1 MIFKFVSKAAFDVL
15 ALELESERIHS
26 KSEKMHYKRVL
37 GGITER
43 LEEARTENTCLKVA
57 NAELVK
63 KLSAREQELKEA
75 YGRITGLQL
84 KVSSLESR
92 WGKEAT
98 I

>member
-1 MIFKFVSKAAFDVL
+1 MFKFVSKAAFDVL

-43 LEEARTENTCLKVA
+43 LEEARTENTCLRVA
-57 NAELVK
+57 NAELIK
-63 KLSAREQELKEA
+63 KLDARDKMLEEA
-75 YGRITGLQL
+75 TDRIFDLQL

>member
-1 MIFKFVSKAAFDVL
+1 MFKLVSKAAFDVL

-43 LEEARTENTCLKVA
+43 LEEARTENTCLRVA
-57 NAELVK
+57 NAELIK
-63 KLSAREQELKEA
+63 KLDAKEQMLKETTD
-75 YGRITGLQL
+75 RLFDLQL

>member
-1 MIFKFVSKAAFDVL
+1 MFKFVSKAAFDTL

-26 KSEKMHYKRVL
+26 KSEKMHYKRVI
-37 GGITER
+37 GGLNER
-43 LEEARTENTCLKVA
+43 LEEALTKIACLKIA
-57 NAELVK
+57 NAELVE
-63 KLSAREQELKEA
+63 KLDAKEQMLKETTD
-75 YGRITGLQL
+75 RLFDLQL

>member
-1 MIFKFVSKAAFDVL
+1 MFKFVSKAAFDAL
-15 ALELESERIHS
+15 ALELESERVHS

-57 NAELVK
+57 NAELIK
-63 KLSAREQELKEA
+63 KLDAKEQMLKETTD
-75 YGRITGLQL
+75 RLFDLQL

>member
-1 MIFKFVSKAAFDVL
+1 MFKFVSKAAFDTL

-57 NAELVK
+57 NVELLK
-63 KLSAREQELKEA
+63 KLDAKEQMLKETTD
-75 YGRITGLQL
+75 RLFDLQL

>member
-1 MIFKFVSKAAFDVL
+1 MFKFVSKAAFDVL

-43 LEEARTENTCLKVA
+43 LEEARTENTCLRVA
-57 NAELVK
+57 NAELIK
-63 KLSAREQELKEA
+63 KLDAKEQMLKEA
-75 YGRITGLQL
+75 TDRLFDLQL